1 MHFATPISACPATP
15 SRADLTL
22 SFFSSFSAE
31 PLFFFCQTFDDR
43 HFVFYTLLA
52 GILDPLFGQSV
63 LPFDIPSRKKR
74 FLPQCCGHVPSPGSA
89 R

>member
-1 MHFATPISACPATP
+1 MYVAALASACPARP
-15 SRADLTL
+15 LRPEPAC
-22 SFFSSFSAE
+22 SFFPSFSAKA
-31 PLFFFCQTFDDR
+31 LFFFCRSFDDR
-43 HFVFYTLLA
+43 RFVFYTLLA
-52 GILDPLFGQSV
+52 EILDPLFGHSV